1 MFFQVCCVEEVCKM
15 YFCELILIDDSG
27 IIFDGNDL
35 ERISQDNGESDYTW
49 YSDGK
54 IDFRS

>member
-1 MFFQVCCVEEVCKM
+1 M